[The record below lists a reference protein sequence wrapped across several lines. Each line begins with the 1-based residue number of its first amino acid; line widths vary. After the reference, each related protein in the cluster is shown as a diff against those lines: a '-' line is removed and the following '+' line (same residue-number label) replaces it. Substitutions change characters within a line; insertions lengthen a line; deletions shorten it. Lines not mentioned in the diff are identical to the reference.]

1 MTITC
6 RLRCSISLN
15 LFFVQEKE
23 QRFLDNS
30 IREESK
36 YLEWLVQNDMSCI
49 NLDLSLFMKVLHLS

>member
-1 MTITC
+1 MFH
-6 RLRCSISLN
+6 ISEP
-15 LFFVQEKE
+15 FFVEEKE

-30 IREESK
+30 IIEESK

>member
-15 LFFVQEKE
+15 LFVEEKE